1 MRTDHRLFRGRL
13 PHVRFGNR
21 FHLIRR
27 GIRGTHCD
35 IARLAASIL
44 TEHCPTGVRWARAAV
59 ILTDLTDRDEYV
71 TLPGL
76 EPRLD
81 EGLADAIDAINRRY
95 GSMHA
100 GVGHAGI
107 RGQGREDADTGA
119 SWRMRRTMLSRRA
132 TTRWDEI
139 ATVHAT

>member
-1 MRTDHRLFRGRL
+1 M
-13 PHVRFGNR
+13 
-21 FHLIRR
+21 
-27 GIRGTHCD
+27 
-35 IARLAASIL
+35 
-44 TEHCPTGVRWARAAV
+44 EHCPTGVRWARAAV

-107 RGQGREDADTGA
+107 RGQGVFVQWNCGR
-119 SWRMRRTMLSRRA
+119 LS
-132 TTRWDEI
+132 I
-139 ATVHAT
+139 VFQSS

>member
-1 MRTDHRLFRGRL
+1 M
-13 PHVRFGNR
+13 
-21 FHLIRR
+21 
-27 GIRGTHCD
+27 
-35 IARLAASIL
+35 
-44 TEHCPTGVRWARAAV
+44 
-59 ILTDLTDRDEYV
+59 

-107 RGQGREDADTGA
+107 RGRGREDADTGA

>member
-1 MRTDHRLFRGRL
+1 M

-59 ILTDLTDRDEYV
+59 ILTDLTDLTDRDEYV

-107 RGQGREDADTGA
+107 RGRGREDADTGA

-132 TTRWDEI
+132 TNR
-139 ATVHAT
+139 